1 MLDFQCLWRR
11 ERDSNP
17 RYVSVRRFSRPL
29 QSTTLPSLLVLHMMD
44 NLQCE
49 CGGFPKASAKLRE
62 IFVLAKFSFDFF
74 VVACYFVCFS
84 AFYLST
90 PLPPLIGLLRPLA
103 ISPRTKGGWQWMT
116 TANRETKP
124 RIGRLLLGN
133 ENKKSILFCIAL
145 SLHYLCTL

>member
-1 MLDFQCLWRR
+1 MGDFATKVTKILNFWVNAKRNSLQLSEFQIVIANYWRR

-44 NLQCE
+44 NLHCE
-49 CGGFPKASAKLRE
+49 CGGFPKASAKLKE

-84 AFYLST
+84 ALYESMS
-90 PLPPLIGLLRPLA
+90 PLPLLIGLLQSLA
-103 ISPRTKGGWQWMT
+103 TSFRTKKEQIVDYHS
-116 TANRETKP
+116 E
-124 RIGRLLLGN
+124 
-133 ENKKSILFCIAL
+133 
-145 SLHYLCTL
+145 